1 MAKFLRLLLVC
12 AFISGCASRE
22 APVAASLSAAM
33 APDAPAAQAMGG
45 AAESSAAKTAQS
57 IASGAATSSP
67 GAKVDAEAMSRRAVI
82 RNATMQL
89 SNEHPAAIT
98 EQATVLARAA
108 GGYVLDGTTQTA
120 SGSVLSSMVVLRVPE
135 PAFEKT
141 LEQVRKLAKLR
152 EESITGE
159 DVTDEFVDTEARLRA
174 LRKLELRLMGLLE
187 QSAKL
192 NDLLQVEQEVAR
204 VNGEIERFEGRL
216 RYLRERTQ
224 MSTITLTVQ
233 APEQPYV
240 PEHESIASR
249 LSNAFHAGIEV
260 AVSVIESGIVVLGFI
275 LPASLTFALFA
286 APVVWMIKR
295 RRRPQLAVAAPLPS
309 T

>member
-1 MAKFLRLLLVC
+1 MTKFLWFLLVC
-12 AFISGCASRE
+12 AIGCGARE
-22 APVAASLSAAM
+22 AAPSGAATSPSAPQQEPAEAAS
-33 APDAPAAQAMGG
+33 G
-45 AAESSAAKTAQS
+45 AQS
-57 IASGAATSSP
+57 IASSAATSSP
-67 GAKVDAEAMSRRAVI
+67 QSADGTPGADALSSRAVI

-89 SNEHPAAIT
+89 SDKHPAGIT

-120 SGSVLSSMVVLRVPE
+120 SGVVLSSMVVLRVPE

-141 LEQVRKLAKLR
+141 LEQVRKLATLR
-152 EESITGE
+152 EESITGQ

-187 QSAKL
+187 QTAKL

-204 VNGEIERFEGRL
+204 VNSEIERFEGRL

-240 PEHESIASR
+240 PEQESIASR
-249 LSNAFHAGIEV
+249 FRNAFHAGTSVGLNVLEV
-260 AVSVIESGIVVLGFI
+260 GIVVLGFVI
-275 LPASLTFALFA
+275 SFGAVA
-286 APVVWMIKR
+286 ATLLGPVVWLLVR
-295 RRRPQLAVAAPLPS
+295 RRRAQLAATAL
-309 T
+309 TT